1 MSSCELNTSK
11 FLLVL
16 RTRENSDVLNT
27 LDEIYLRF
35 TQKSEYPLYIGIW
48 NLWCNI
54 QTMAH
59 IGLNMHTLSK

>member
-11 FLLVL
+11 FLLLL

-35 TQKSEYPLYIGIW
+35 TQKKVNILYISVFRTFDVIYKPWQALG
-48 NLWCNI
+48 
-54 QTMAH
+54 
-59 IGLNMHTLSK
+59 

>member
-48 NLWCNI
+48 NL
-54 QTMAH
+54 
-59 IGLNMHTLSK
+59 